1 MDKFYCAAIDKG
13 LHIDG
18 TNAYGVRLRP
28 CCNYIPTEVYSNYN
42 EYEGSK
48 EVKDLKQATDWPRGC
63 SFCKHAEIKNHISPR
78 QLANESLKDV
88 EGIRYE
94 LFPSNVCNLKCLMCD
109 PKLSTALAAEQH
121 KLNIIDETYLKD
133 YDQFSEM
140 LEIVDT
146 GPKADSIS
154 IIGGEFFLT
163 KNNIE
168 AMDYAIDNQLP
179 LRVVTN
185 ATVLLNTH
193 LEKLKQIP
201 KLELQISCDGI
212 ESGYEFMR
220 YPAKWDTFK
229 NNSQELI
236 STLKRQSININF
248 VLQAL
253 NAMYLIPTLDYFNKL
268 KTKVRITT
276 LNQPHWLTF
285 SILTASE
292 KSALISLLDK
302 QLGIYKLAKPQ
313 IELVNKLKTHLGVVM
328 TDSDNR
334 NYSIDRLSKTFRL
347 RKLTKDA
354 IQDQLGVYS
363 ELCEELTRPEVVG
376 DKIIGL

>member
-1 MDKFYCAAIDKG
+1 MDKFYCAAIDKN

-18 TNAYGVRLRP
+18 SNAYGVRLRP
-28 CCNYIPTEVYSNYN
+28 CCNYIPNKIYSNYT
-42 EYEGSK
+42 EYKSSK
-48 EVKDLKQATDWPRGC
+48 EIKEIEQATDWPRGC
-63 SFCKHAEIKNHISPR
+63 SFCKNAEMKNHISPR

-88 EGIRYE
+88 GDVRYE

-121 KLNIIDETYLKD
+121 KLKIIDETYLKE

-140 LEIVDT
+140 LEIVST

-168 AMDYAIDNQLP
+168 AMDYAIDKQIP

-185 ATVLLNTH
+185 ATILLDAH
-193 LEKLKQIP
+193 LEKLRQIP
-201 KLELQISCDGI
+201 KLELQISCDGV

-236 STLKRQSININF
+236 STLKGQSINIHF

-253 NAMYLIPTLDYFNKL
+253 NAMYLIPTFDYFNKL

-276 LNQPHWLTF
+276 LNEPYWLTF
-285 SILTASE
+285 SILTDSE
-292 KSALISLLDK
+292 KSELISLLDK
-302 QLGIYKLAKPQ
+302 QLNIYKLAKPQ
-313 IELVNKLKTHLGVVM
+313 IEIVNKLKTHLGVVV
-328 TDSDNR
+328 TDPDNR
-334 NYSIDRLSKTFRL
+334 NYAISRLNKTFRL
-347 RKLTKDA
+347 RTLTKDT

-363 ELCEELTRPEVVG
+363 QLCDELTRPEVVG
-376 DKIIGL
+376 DKIIGF